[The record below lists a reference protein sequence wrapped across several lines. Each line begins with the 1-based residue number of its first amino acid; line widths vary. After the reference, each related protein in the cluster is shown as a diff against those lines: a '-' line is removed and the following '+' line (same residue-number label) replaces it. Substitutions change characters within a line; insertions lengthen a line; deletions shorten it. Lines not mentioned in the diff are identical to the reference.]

1 MTQNQEYKS
10 VEQEI
15 FELNKPYIKFCEG
28 LIKTTYGLC
37 ASTLRIPTAIRKLIK
52 KQSYFV
58 KGDSVDCFE
67 IWGNIGG
74 VIPSVYL
81 VSVGC
86 MEVIKQTDSGNYL
99 PLVAVIV
106 TNLLSLSYE
115 GGKRGTWEK
124 QSKLENELN
133 RPIENK

>member
-10 VEQEI
+10 VEKKI
-15 FELNKPYIKFCEG
+15 FELIKPSREPCKRLVNRDNE
-28 LIKTTYGLC
+28 LSV
-37 ASTLRIPTAIRKLIK
+37 STLRIPTAIRKLIK